1 MFLIFKVTMIPL
13 FTLGQNWAS
22 SQFVYWEIAIMIPPG
37 SLQFD
42 LWLRKAFSVQQSEGL
57 FCSEAL
63 QDSSW
68 ISLGFRG
75 DIRFHYFWTL
85 KFPNICSWH
94 LVVSE
99 LLTVDQ
105 TPACLPLW
113 HGGVSVCHLLQ
124 CTAILQR
131 LPKPCLVVAHSI
143 TLCVFLCQP
152 PGPAPLSQ
160 KARWA
165 HLQTRHINPQG
176 AEEIM
181 SLADGLQHVP

>member
-1 MFLIFKVTMIPL
+1 MHSEQRNVGGRCFLSSRWPWYPL
-13 FTLGQNWAS
+13 FTLGQNSAS

-131 LPKPCLVVAHSI
+131 LAAKALSCSRPQYYS
-143 TLCVFLCQP
+143 LCFSMP
-152 PGPAPLSQ
+152 ATWPGPAFTKS
-160 KARWA
+160 KVGSSSDE
-165 HLQTRHINPQG
+165 TY
-176 AEEIM
+176 
-181 SLADGLQHVP
+181 

>member
-1 MFLIFKVTMIPL
+1 MHSEKKKCWWQVFLIFKVTMIPL
-13 FTLGQNWAS
+13 FTLSQNWPN
-22 SQFVYWEIAIMIPPG
+22 SQFVYWEIAIKIPPG

-63 QDSSW
+63 QNSSW

-75 DIRFHYFWTL
+75 DIRFHSFWTL

-94 LVVSE
+94 LVESE

-113 HGGVSVCHLLQ
+113 HGGVSVCHLLP

-131 LPKPCLVVAHSI
+131 LAAKALSCSRPQYYS
-143 TLCVFLCQP
+143 LCFSMPTTWPSPTFTKSKV
-152 PGPAPLSQ
+152 GSSS
-160 KARWA
+160 
-165 HLQTRHINPQG
+165 HETY
-176 AEEIM
+176 
-181 SLADGLQHVP
+181 